1 MTIMQ
6 VYINPD
12 LKVVEIKQN
21 DVIVTSPVL
30 GNVFNGE
37 ATPSNEPARS
47 AGLRFDEW
55 YEGY

>member
-1 MTIMQ
+1 MRKA
-6 VYINPD
+6 YINPD

>member
-1 MTIMQ
+1 MQ

-21 DVIVTSPVL
+21 DVIVTSPNRAT

-37 ATPSNEPARS
+37 ITGSTEPSRS